1 MVSCVFSAHAFTYL
15 IPTCGHQSRGSSRVV
30 RESEARRSHGG
41 RGASVARSAAI
52 PPSRPARAGGG
63 RVLHVWCH
71 ALDRSTRG
79 AAARGAGLRCIC
91 RRRACR
97 AARVEPFAA
106 AELPGADS
114 AHGALAVAVL
124 RQGCAPSR
132 HPPTRT
138 AAPPEPSTPVP
149 SAQLPTCGR
158 SSSTSSTCSTPTD
171 RTRRARRSSPSCGSR
186 RQPSGS

>member
-1 MVSCVFSAHAFTYL
+1 MVSCLFSSHFSG
-15 IPTCGHQSRGSSRVV
+15 ISIHQSRGSSRVV
-30 RESEARRSHGG
+30 RGQSRGREDHGG
-41 RGASVARSAAI
+41 GGARLARSAAI

-63 RVLHVWCH
+63 RVLHVRCH
-71 ALDRSTRG
+71 ALDRSARG
-79 AAARGAGLRCIC
+79 AAARGAGLRCI
-91 RRRACR
+91 RRRRVCR
-97 AARVEPFAA
+97 AAPVEPFAA

-138 AAPPEPSTPVP
+138 TAPPEPSTPPVP